1 MSKADWREA
10 EAMAMRGMSLAG
22 IARRFGIRDATVRQR
37 ASRCEW
43 PTPDRIA
50 RKKRMAARLAKEGL
64 LDASEETVTTPTVS
78 TEASPVPD
86 NFSETL
92 LAAIQTD
99 PEQFRQAIARA
110 AQTSL
115 AESASN
121 IPLPR
126 TLGEWSRMVDIL
138 VKATGAAGK
147 GAGPV
152 PIVSP
157 LRSLRRNPRV
167 VGAGEASGD
176 SIDGFVL

>member
-1 MSKADWREA
+1 MQGASYPEIAKAFNIT
-10 EAMAMRGMSLAG
+10 AG
-22 IARRFGIRDATVRQR
+22 SVRQR
-37 ASRCEW
+37 ASSKDW
-43 PTPDRIA
+43 QTPA
-50 RKKRMAARLAKEGL
+50 RLRRKQAMAARLAKEGL
-64 LDASEETVTTPTVS
+64 LDASSVTVTTPTVS
-78 TEASPVPD
+78 TGAPPVPD

-167 VGAGEASGD
+167 VEAEEVVPD
-176 SIDGFVL
+176 DPDDPDDPDGFVL